1 MTTLPPSPL
10 RWSSR
15 LAAREISPYG
25 LTAVRAPKKVVGAGN
40 EARTRDLNLG
50 KVALYQLSYSRTGKG
65 GFLSP
70 PERKSRQVRDF
81 TSPAMA
87 RFPTLP
93 RGVPMTR
100 VDLPGPFEP
109 GFSTLI

>member
-1 MTTLPPSPL
+1 MAFTLV
-10 RWSSR
+10 RTAVR
-15 LAAREISPYG
+15 LAAKVNKPLRPDSSKGP
-25 LTAVRAPKKVVGAGN
+25 LKVVGAGN

-65 GFLSP
+65 RFLSP

-93 RGVPMTR
+93 RGVPMIR
-100 VDLPGPFEP
+100 VDSPWSFEL
-109 GFSTLI
+109 GFSAPI